1 MKKLITLFAA
11 FFAATGISFAAIG
24 MSGFVDAS
32 YSDSDQSLD
41 IDEVEVRLSLD
52 NEGTVGGVLEL
63 TATGTGS
70 SIDTEQVYLT
80 YALGEGSSLKIGKF
94 ESTLGFDGY
103 DADSLIAHSA
113 GLSVV
118 NGYNSGV
125 QYTSGALNIAL
136 AEGSVTSTNA
146 TPELSSDDYLIE
158 ASYSMDLGNGFNV
171 FVGAQMNEANS
182 SELTNAYLTYE
193 SGAATYFVEM
203 FRNDNGSAPNTDG
216 TQYGVVYSYSD
227 TASVTARITDAN
239 DKDGWTVAHT
249 SQLADDLALVLDLSE
264 GYNATSLK
272 DEQQT
277 TVELLYTF

>member
-80 YALGEGSSLKIGKF
+80 YALGEGSSLKIGNF

-103 DADSLIAHSA
+103 DADSLIANA
-113 GLSVV
+113 GGLNVI
-118 NGYNSGV
+118 NTYDSGV
-125 QYTSGALNIAL
+125 QYSSGALTLGL
-136 AEGSVTSTNA
+136 AEA
-146 TPELSSDDYLIE
+146 TPATPANAEDELSGDNYVVE
-158 ASYSMDLGNGFNV
+158 ASYSMDLGNGLNV
-171 FVGAQMNEANS
+171 FVGARMNESDNS
-182 SELTNAYLTYE
+182 EIINAYLTYE
-193 SGAATYFVEM
+193 SGAATFFVEM
-203 FRNDNGSAPNTDG
+203 FENDATSTHPDFVAEG

-227 TASVTARITDAN
+227 TASVTARITDN
-239 DKDGWTVAHT
+239 DGADGWTLAHA
-249 SQLADDLALVLDLSE
+249 SQLADDLALVLDLSDNE
-264 GYNATSLK
+264 DGQN
-272 DEQQT
+272 T